1 MSQSAAPI
9 APPSPPRHD
18 DGARTASHGRLL
30 AEVAL
35 ASRVVATARPLDR
48 FVGLN
53 PLSGLEDL
61 GFGQAVDVAGRALGA
76 QGTPDEATLRA
87 AHDAGRITTAQLHA
101 AVCALAPGVR
111 DEVVQIDGAAV
122 SAVELLVDDLLNGPR
137 DGRPGR
143 RTRTLAEA
151 LAPRL
156 AAQIDRRTARWC
168 AAYCDAGQ
176 AAWAMPNRDLGLYR
190 AWRSIGAHEPGM
202 PRELRRALRRAPDD
216 AAEAVLGALA
226 ELGVPDRELRE
237 YLESHLTALPGW
249 AAHFR
254 YREQEGTGDGLI
266 DLLAVRIVQEA
277 ALLGSGVWLP
287 SLVSPVV
294 ATGAV
299 STRDRAALLLARWGH
314 GTSRTDDVEAVADVL
329 ATLRGR
335 RGLAWLEAYEAGY
348 RSTLLRALDRQ
359 GAGPVLAAP
368 AAQLVCCID
377 ARSEGLRR
385 HFEALGDYDT
395 YGFAGFFGVPLHWQP
410 LGAGEP
416 IAHCPV
422 PVEPSVAATER
433 VRAADADEAERA
445 GGGRRRLHGLRA
457 ALHEAHAGAAG
468 AFTLAEFLGMP
479 AGPLA
484 AARTVA
490 PERVARAEHRIRA
503 ALAPAAATGA
513 ELPLLDPRGRIELA
527 ERILRGIGLV
537 ERLAPIVVICAHE
550 SHTTNN
556 PFASALDC
564 GACGGHSGRPNAK
577 VVAALLNDPAV
588 RAGLAEAGLTV
599 PASTWFVAAVH
610 ETTTDAIAI
619 EDADLVPKAFAEPLS
634 LVRADLERAGRALAE
649 ERAAVLPAS
658 DGESPAARSADWAQ
672 VFPEWGLAGCAALI
686 VAPRARTH
694 GVDLGRRTFLH
705 SYDAALDPDGSVLE
719 LILTAPMV
727 VAHGL
732 SAQYYA
738 AASDPLRHGSG
749 TKAVHN
755 VVGGVGVTAAAGG
768 DLLTGLPWQSVA
780 DGDRLVHE
788 PMRLLV
794 LVEAP
799 RDRVADILARHEGV
813 RRLVDGEWLRL
824 LVREHPGDPW
834 TRRLADAW
842 HNELPDEPLDHSLP
856 LAHSTT
862 QGA

>member
-1 MSQSAAPI
+1 MSQSAIPS
-9 APPSPPRHD
+9 APPSAVQTTDASAARH
-18 DGARTASHGRLL
+18 ARLL

-53 PLSGLEDL
+53 PLAGLEDL
-61 GFGQAVDVAGRALGA
+61 SFGQAIDVAGRALGA

-87 AHDAGRITTAQLHA
+87 AHDAGRIRTADLRA
-101 AVCALAPGVR
+101 AVCALAPELAER
-111 DEVVQIDGAAV
+111 IVQIGGAPV
-122 SAVELLVDDLLNGPR
+122 GAVEIVVDDLLHGPC
-137 DGRPGR
+137 DGRPER
-143 RTRTLAEA
+143 RSRTLAEA

-176 AAWAMPNRDLGLYR
+176 AAWTMPNREQGLYR
-190 AWRSIGAHEPGM
+190 AWRAVGAHEPGM
-202 PRELRRALRRAPDD
+202 PRVLRRALRRAPSNAVD
-216 AAEAVLGALA
+216 AVLGALA
-226 ELGVPDRELRE
+226 ELGVPDRELRD

-249 AAHFR
+249 SAHFR
-254 YREQEGTGDGLI
+254 WREQESTGDSLI

-277 ALLGSGVWLP
+277 ALLGEDVWLP

-299 STRDRAALLLARWGH
+299 STRDRAAMLLARWGH

-329 ATLRGR
+329 AAMRGR

-348 RSTLLRALDRQ
+348 RAALL
-359 GAGPVLAAP
+359 GAIDGHGEGTHVGAP
-368 AAQLVCCID
+368 AAQVVCCID

-385 HFEALGDYDT
+385 HLEALGAYDT
-395 YGFAGFFGVPLHWQP
+395 YGFAGFFGVPLSWQP
-410 LGAGEP
+410 LGEA
-416 IAHCPV
+416 ASHAQCPV
-422 PVEPSVAATER
+422 PVPATVAGSEHLRASSADAR
-433 VRAADADEAERA
+433 RAAH
-445 GGGRRRLHGLRA
+445 GRRRLEAIRS

-484 AARTVA
+484 AARTIA
-490 PERVARAEHRIRA
+490 PEPLARVQRRVQAT
-503 ALAPAAATGA
+503 LAPSAATGVEVA
-513 ELPLLDPRGRIELA
+513 ALDTRARIALA
-527 ERILRGIGLV
+527 ASILRGIGLV
-537 ERLAPIVVICAHE
+537 RDFAPIVLLCGHE
-550 SHTTNN
+550 SQTTNN

-564 GACGGHSGRPNAK
+564 GACGGHGGRPNAK
-577 VVAALLNDPAV
+577 VAAAILNEPAV
-588 RAGLAEAGLTV
+588 RAGLAGEGITI
-599 PASTWFVAAVH
+599 PATTWFVAGVH
-610 ETTTDAIAI
+610 DTTTDAIEI
-619 EDADLVPKAFAEPLS
+619 EDPDLVPGHAAPHLAALE
-634 LVRADLERAGRALAE
+634 ADLARAGQSLAA
-649 ERAAVLPAS
+649 ERAATLPAG
-658 DGESPAARSADWAQ
+658 DDERPAARSVDWAQ

-694 GVDLGRRTFLH
+694 GLDLRRRTFLH
-705 SYDAALDPDGSVLE
+705 SYSAELDPDGSVLE

-738 AASDPLRHGSG
+738 AAADPLRHGSG

-780 DGDRLVHE
+780 DGDQLVHE

-799 RDRVADILARHEGV
+799 RDRVAEILGRHEGV

-824 LVREHPGDPW
+824 LVREHPGDAW
-834 TRRLADAW
+834 TRRLDGAWYAEPADTP
-842 HNELPDEPLDHSLP
+842 LPDPSA
-856 LAHSTT
+856 LATSTT

>member
-1 MSQSAAPI
+1 MTKSAVPSAP
-9 APPSPPRHD
+9 ATLPQAAAETPS
-18 DGARTASHGRLL
+18 ARHGRLL

-53 PLSGLEDL
+53 PLAGLEDL
-61 GFGQAVDVAGRALGA
+61 SFGQAIDIAGRALGA

-87 AHDAGRITTAQLHA
+87 AHDAGRISTADLRA
-101 AVCALAPGVR
+101 SVAGLAPGLVGQT
-111 DEVVQIDGAAV
+111 VQLAGETVDAI
-122 SAVELLVDDLLNGPR
+122 ELIVDDLLHGPR
-137 DGRPGR
+137 DGRPER

-151 LAPRL
+151 LTPRL

-176 AAWAMPNRDLGLYR
+176 APWSMPNRERGLYG
-190 AWRSIGAHEPGM
+190 AWRSIGVHEPGM
-202 PRELRRALRRAPDD
+202 PRELRRALRRAPENAVD
-216 AAEAVLGALA
+216 AVLGALA

-237 YLESHLTALPGW
+237 YLESHLTAQPGW

-254 YREQEGTGDGLI
+254 YREQEGGGDGLI

-277 ALLGSGVWLP
+277 ALLGHGVWLP

-299 STRDRAALLLARWGH
+299 STRDRAAMLLARWGH
-314 GTSRTDDVEAVADVL
+314 GTSSTDNVEAVADVL
-329 ATLRGR
+329 AVLRGR

-348 RSTLLRALDRQ
+348 RSALLGQLAQ
-359 GAGPVLAAP
+359 HGAGTEVTAPVG
-368 AAQLVCCID
+368 QIVCCID

-385 HFEALGDYDT
+385 QLEALGDYDT
-395 YGFAGFFGVPLHWQP
+395 YGFAGFFGVPLNWQP
-410 LGAGEP
+410 LGDDQFTAQ
-416 IAHCPV
+416 CPV
-422 PVEPSVAATER
+422 PVPPSVPGLEHLR
-433 VRAADADEAERA
+433 AERA
-445 GGGRRRLHGLRA
+445 EADRAMAGRRRAHGLRS

-468 AFTLAEFLGMP
+468 AFTLAEFLGVP

-490 PERVARAEHRIRA
+490 PLPLARAQERVRA
-503 ALAPAAATGA
+503 ALAPDAVTGV
-513 ELPLLDPRGRIELA
+513 ELPSLDAAGRVALA
-527 ERILRGIGLV
+527 ESILRGIGLID
-537 ERLAPIVVICAHE
+537 RFAPIVVICGHE

-556 PFASALDC
+556 PFATALDC
-564 GACGGHSGRPNAK
+564 GACGGQGGRPNAK
-577 VVAALLNDPAV
+577 AAVAVLNDPQV
-588 RAGLAEAGLTV
+588 RTGLIAAGITIPET
-599 PASTWFVAAVH
+599 TWFVAGVH
-610 ETTTDAIAI
+610 DTTTDAVEI
-619 EDADLVPKAFAEPLS
+619 EDVDLVPHAFSAPLAR
-634 LVRADLERAGRALAE
+634 VRADLDRAGQALAL
-649 ERAAVLPAS
+649 ERAATLPAG
-658 DGESPAARSADWAQ
+658 DDETPAARSVDWAQ
-672 VFPEWGLAGCAALI
+672 VFPEWGLAGCAALV

-705 SYDAALDPDGSVLE
+705 SYSAAADPDGSVLE

-799 RDRVADILARHEGV
+799 RERVADILARHEGV
-813 RRLVDGEWLRL
+813 RRLVDGAWLRL
-824 LVREHPGDPW
+824 LVREHAGDAW
-834 TRRLADAW
+834 TRRLGDDW
-842 HNELPDEPLDHSLP
+842 LPEPLDPSSDHSLA
-856 LAHSTT
+856 LATSTK

>member
-1 MSQSAAPI
+1 MSQSAVPT
-9 APPSPPRHD
+9 APPTPPQHGD
-18 DGARTASHGRLL
+18 DRAASHARLL

-53 PLSGLEDL
+53 PLAGLEDL
-61 GFGQAVDVAGRALGA
+61 SFAQAIDVAGRALGA

-87 AHDAGRITTAQLHA
+87 AHDAGRISTADLRA
-101 AVCALAPGVR
+101 AVGMLAPELR
-111 DEVVQIDGAAV
+111 DMVVPVAGREVH
-122 SAVELLVDDLLNGPR
+122 AVEIIVDDLLHGPC
-137 DGRPGR
+137 DGRPER

-176 AAWAMPNRDLGLYR
+176 AAWSMPNRHLGLYR
-190 AWRSIGAHEPGM
+190 AWRSVGAHEPGM
-202 PRELRRALRRAPDD
+202 PRELRRALRSAPDD
-216 AAEAVLGALA
+216 AAQAVLGALA
-226 ELGVPDRELRE
+226 ELGVPDRELRQ

-254 YREQEGTGDGLI
+254 YREQEATGDGLI

-277 ALLGSGVWLP
+277 ALLGPGVWLP

-299 STRDRAALLLARWGH
+299 STRDRAAMLLARWGH
-314 GTSRTDDVEAVADVL
+314 GTSRTDHVEAVAEVL

-348 RSTLLRALDRQ
+348 RATLLGALAQ
-359 GAGPVLAAP
+359 HGAGTPVRAP

-385 HFEALGDYDT
+385 RFEALGDYDT
-395 YGFAGFFGVPLHWQP
+395 YGFAGFFGVPLSWQP
-410 LGAGEP
+410 IDDDHAV
-416 IAHCPV
+416 AHCPV
-422 PVEPSVAATER
+422 PVAPALPASEHPRHDDAAAR
-433 VRAADADEAERA
+433 RARS
-445 GGGRRRLHGLRA
+445 GRGRMHGLRA
-457 ALHEAHAGAAG
+457 ALHGAHTGAAG

-490 PERVARAEHRIRA
+490 PERLARAQDRVRA
-503 ALAPAAATGA
+503 ALAPQAPTAV
-513 ELPLLDPRGRIELA
+513 ELPGLDAQGRIQLA
-527 ERILRGIGLV
+527 EQILRGIGLV
-537 ERLAPIVVICAHE
+537 EQFAPIVVICGHE
-550 SHTTNN
+550 SRTANN

-564 GACGGHSGRPNAK
+564 GACGGHGGRPNAK
-577 VVAALLNDPAV
+577 VAVAVLNDPAV
-588 RAGLAEAGLTV
+588 RAGLVDAGITI
-599 PASTWFVAAVH
+599 PNSTWFVAAVH
-610 ETTTDAIAI
+610 DTTTDVVTI
-619 EDADLVPKAFAEPLS
+619 EDEDLAPASAAGHLAQ
-634 LVRADLERAGRALAE
+634 VRAHLEAAGRALAQ
-649 ERAAVLPAS
+649 ERAATLPAG
-658 DGESPAARSADWAQ
+658 DDERPAARSVDWAQ

-686 VAPRARTH
+686 VAPRERTH

-705 SYDAALDPDGSVLE
+705 SYAGELDPDGSVLE

-732 SAQYYA
+732 CAQYYA

-780 DGDRLVHE
+780 DGDRLIHE

-799 RDRVADILARHEGV
+799 RDRVADILARHDGV

-824 LVREHPGDPW
+824 LVREHPGDAW
-834 TRRLADAW
+834 TRRLGDAW
-842 HNELPDEPLDHSLP
+842 HAEPNDPTDPSLA
-856 LAHSTT
+856 LATSTT